1 MIALQK
7 NMAVR
12 WQNWQNDFKKDVLIL
27 HELSIQSYGGSHGI
41 RDIGLPEGAIARPFQ
56 TFGGEDLYPTVYDKA
71 AALGESLIIN
81 HPFLDGNKRTG
92 ILAVAAF
99 LLESGFEINSSEEE
113 LYNFTIDISTGKLKF
128 DDIFLW
134 LKNNTQSL

>member
-1 MIALQK
+1 MILK
-7 NMAVR
+7 E
-12 WQNWQNDFKKDVLIL
+12 DVLIL
-27 HELSIQSYGGSHGI
+27 HELSVQSYGGSHGI
-41 RDIGLPEGAIARPFQ
+41 RDIGLPKGAIARPFQ
-56 TFGGEDLYPTVYDKA
+56 TFGGEDLYPTMYEKA

-113 LYNFTIDISTGKLKF
+113 LYNFTIDISTGTLKF

>member
-41 RDIGLPEGAIARPFQ
+41 RDIGLPGGAIGRPFQ
-56 TFGGEDLYPTVYDKA
+56 TFGGEDLYPTMYEKA

-113 LYNFTIDISTGKLKF
+113 LYNFTIDISTGTLKF

>member
-12 WQNWQNDFKKDVLIL
+12 WQNWQNDFK
-27 HELSIQSYGGSHGI
+27 
-41 RDIGLPEGAIARPFQ
+41 RRCF
-56 TFGGEDLYPTVYDKA
+56 
-71 AALGESLIIN
+71 
-81 HPFLDGNKRTG
+81 
-92 ILAVAAF
+92 VAAF
-99 LLESGFEINSSEEE
+99 LLESGFKINCSEEE